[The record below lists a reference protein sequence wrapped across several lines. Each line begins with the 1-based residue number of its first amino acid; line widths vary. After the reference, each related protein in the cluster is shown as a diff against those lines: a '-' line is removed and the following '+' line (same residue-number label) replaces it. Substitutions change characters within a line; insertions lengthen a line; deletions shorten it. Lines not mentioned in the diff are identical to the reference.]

1 MPGLIPFSH
10 PLSGQPF
17 GTALELCL
25 LLVVFCWV
33 APLFARGHGWLDRL
47 WSLCPPVYCLLVAA
61 GAGFDSARINLMTA
75 LVLIWAVRLTCNFA
89 RKGGY
94 RKGDEDYRWAAMQ
107 ERISPLWFQLLNISF
122 LIPSQLLLMWL
133 FTSPVHQAWL
143 SRGTPLGW
151 LDGLAAA
158 LFVAFFVVEVI
169 GDEQMWAF
177 QQDKKRRIAAGEDV
191 AQPFI
196 NHGPLPLQPASEP
209 PVRDGHVV
217 RLLSLRRVGIG
228 DVAALDRPRLHPA
241 HRAVPRCDP
250 VDGIDLREQVPGL
263 RGVPGEDPDAGAAA
277 GAPPLAA
284 IRRLRAPGYG
294 RSGT

>member
-196 NHGPLPLQPASEP
+196 NTGLFRYSRHPSHLSEMVMWFAFYLFAVSASGTWLHWTGVGFILLIAQFLGAIPLTESISAGRYPAYAEYQAKTPMLVPL
-209 PVRDGHVV
+209 
-217 RLLSLRRVGIG
+217 
-228 DVAALDRPRLHPA
+228 
-241 HRAVPRCDP
+241 
-250 VDGIDLREQVPGL
+250 PGL
-263 RGVPGEDPDAGAAA
+263 R
-277 GAPPLAA
+277 
-284 IRRLRAPGYG
+284 R
-294 RSGT
+294 

>member
-1 MPGLIPFSH
+1 MPQLLPFSH

-17 GTALELCL
+17 GTALELCIL
-25 LLVVFCWV
+25 LIVFCWV

-47 WSLCPPVYCLLVAA
+47 WSLCPPAYCLLVAA

-75 LVLIWAVRLTCNFA
+75 LVVLWGIRLTYNFA

-94 RKGDEDYRWAAMQ
+94 RKGDEDYRWVSMR
-107 ERISPLWFQLLNISF
+107 ESIGSPWFQLLNVAF
-122 LIPSQLLLMWL
+122 NIPSQLLLVWL

-143 SRGTPLGW
+143 WRETPLGW

-158 LFVAFFVVEVI
+158 LFAAFLAVEII

-196 NHGPLPLQPASEP
+196 NTGLFRYSRHPSHLAEMVMWFAFYLFAVSASGSWLHWTGLGFLLFSGQFFGAIRLTESISAGRYPTYAEYRARTPMLVPLP
-209 PVRDGHVV
+209 
-217 RLLSLRRVGIG
+217 RR
-228 DVAALDRPRLHPA
+228 
-241 HRAVPRCDP
+241 
-250 VDGIDLREQVPGL
+250 
-263 RGVPGEDPDAGAAA
+263 
-277 GAPPLAA
+277 
-284 IRRLRAPGYG
+284 
-294 RSGT
+294 

>member
-1 MPGLIPFSH
+1 MPGLFPFSH

-75 LVLIWAVRLTCNFA
+75 LVLLWAVRLTCNFA

-143 SRGTPLGW
+143 SRGAPLGW

-158 LFVAFFVVEVI
+158 LFVAFLVVEVI

-177 QQDKKRRIAAGEDV
+177 QQGKKRRIAAGEDV

-196 NHGPLPLQPASEP
+196 NTGLFRYSRHPSHLSEMVMWFAFYLFAVSASGTWLHWTGLGFILLIAQFLGAIPLTESISASRYPAYAEYQAKTPMLVPL
-209 PVRDGHVV
+209 
-217 RLLSLRRVGIG
+217 
-228 DVAALDRPRLHPA
+228 
-241 HRAVPRCDP
+241 
-250 VDGIDLREQVPGL
+250 PGL
-263 RGVPGEDPDAGAAA
+263 R
-277 GAPPLAA
+277 
-284 IRRLRAPGYG
+284 R
-294 RSGT
+294 

>member
-143 SRGTPLGW
+143 SRGAPLGW

-196 NHGPLPLQPASEP
+196 NTGLFRYSRHPSHLSEMVMWFAFYLFAVSASGTWLHWTGVGFILLIAQFLGAIPLTESISASRYPAYAEYQAKTPMLVPL
-209 PVRDGHVV
+209 
-217 RLLSLRRVGIG
+217 
-228 DVAALDRPRLHPA
+228 
-241 HRAVPRCDP
+241 
-250 VDGIDLREQVPGL
+250 PGL
-263 RGVPGEDPDAGAAA
+263 R
-277 GAPPLAA
+277 
-284 IRRLRAPGYG
+284 R
-294 RSGT
+294 

>member
-158 LFVAFFVVEVI
+158 HFVAFFVVEVI

-196 NHGPLPLQPASEP
+196 NTGLFRYSRHPSHLSEMVMWFAFYLFAVSASGTWLHWTGLGFILLIAQFLGAIPLTESISASKYPAYAEYQAKTPMLVPL
-209 PVRDGHVV
+209 
-217 RLLSLRRVGIG
+217 
-228 DVAALDRPRLHPA
+228 
-241 HRAVPRCDP
+241 
-250 VDGIDLREQVPGL
+250 PGL
-263 RGVPGEDPDAGAAA
+263 R
-277 GAPPLAA
+277 
-284 IRRLRAPGYG
+284 R
-294 RSGT
+294 

>member
-1 MPGLIPFSH
+1 MPELFPFSH

-47 WSLCPPVYCLLVAA
+47 WSLCPPAYCLLVAA

-75 LVLIWAVRLTCNFA
+75 LVLLWAVRLTCNFA

-107 ERISPLWFQLLNISF
+107 ERIGPLWFQLLNISF

-143 SRGTPLGW
+143 SRGAPVGW

-177 QQDKKRRIAAGEDV
+177 QQDKQRRIAAGEDI

-196 NHGPLPLQPASEP
+196 NTGLFRYSRHPSHLSEMVMWFAFYLFAVSASGTWLHWTGLGFILLIAQFLGAIPLMESISASRYPAYAEYQAKTPMLVPL
-209 PVRDGHVV
+209 
-217 RLLSLRRVGIG
+217 
-228 DVAALDRPRLHPA
+228 
-241 HRAVPRCDP
+241 
-250 VDGIDLREQVPGL
+250 PGL
-263 RGVPGEDPDAGAAA
+263 R
-277 GAPPLAA
+277 
-284 IRRLRAPGYG
+284 R
-294 RSGT
+294 

>member
-143 SRGTPLGW
+143 SRGAPLGW

-196 NHGPLPLQPASEP
+196 NTGLFRYSRHPSHLSEMVMWFAFYLFAVSASGTWLHWTGLGFILLIAQFLGAIPLTESISASKYPAYAEYQAKTPMLVPL
-209 PVRDGHVV
+209 
-217 RLLSLRRVGIG
+217 
-228 DVAALDRPRLHPA
+228 
-241 HRAVPRCDP
+241 
-250 VDGIDLREQVPGL
+250 PGL
-263 RGVPGEDPDAGAAA
+263 R
-277 GAPPLAA
+277 
-284 IRRLRAPGYG
+284 R
-294 RSGT
+294 

>member
-1 MPGLIPFSH
+1 MLPFTH

-17 GTALELCL
+17 GTALELCV

-47 WSLCPPVYCLLVAA
+47 WSLCPPAYCLLVAA
-61 GAGFDSARINLMTA
+61 GSGFDSARINLMTA
-75 LVLIWAVRLTCNFA
+75 LVVLWGIRLTWNFA

-94 RKGDEDYRWAAMQ
+94 RKGDEDYRWTELQ
-107 ERISPLWFQLLNISF
+107 GRIGSPWFQLLNIGF
-122 LIPSQLLLMWL
+122 NIPSQLLLVWL

-158 LFVAFFVVEVI
+158 LFVAFFVMEI
-169 GDEQMWAF
+169 TSDEQMWAF

-196 NHGPLPLQPASEP
+196 NTGLYRYSRHPNYLAEMVMWLAFYLFAVSASGTWLHWSGLGFIALTVQFLGVIPMMESISARKYPAYAEYQAQTPMLVPLP
-209 PVRDGHVV
+209 
-217 RLLSLRRVGIG
+217 RR
-228 DVAALDRPRLHPA
+228 
-241 HRAVPRCDP
+241 
-250 VDGIDLREQVPGL
+250 
-263 RGVPGEDPDAGAAA
+263 
-277 GAPPLAA
+277 
-284 IRRLRAPGYG
+284 
-294 RSGT
+294 

>member
-107 ERISPLWFQLLNISF
+107 EQIGPPWFQLLNISF
-122 LIPSQLLLMWL
+122 LVPSQLLLMWL

-143 SRGTPLGW
+143 SRGAPLGW

-196 NHGPLPLQPASEP
+196 NTGLFRYGRHPSHLSEMGMWFAFYLFAVSASGTWLHWTGLGFILLIAQFLGAIPLTESISASKYPAYAEYQVKTPMLVPL
-209 PVRDGHVV
+209 
-217 RLLSLRRVGIG
+217 
-228 DVAALDRPRLHPA
+228 
-241 HRAVPRCDP
+241 
-250 VDGIDLREQVPGL
+250 PGL
-263 RGVPGEDPDAGAAA
+263 R
-277 GAPPLAA
+277 
-284 IRRLRAPGYG
+284 R
-294 RSGT
+294 